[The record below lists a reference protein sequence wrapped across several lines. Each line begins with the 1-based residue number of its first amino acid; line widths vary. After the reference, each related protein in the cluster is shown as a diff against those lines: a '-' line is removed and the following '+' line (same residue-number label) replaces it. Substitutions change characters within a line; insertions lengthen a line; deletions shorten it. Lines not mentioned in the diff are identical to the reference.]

1 MGWFSSLA
9 PIIGAGIGAVGS
21 IAGGALSASAQSKA
35 AGKAAKTQADMFNQ
49 LRADQAPYRQTGGK
63 ALSELEKMFI
73 GGDYSGF
80 DKSPGYQFRMDEGQ
94 KAVDRSASARGLRRS
109 GPQLKA
115 LQRYGQ
121 DYASGEFNNYA
132 NRLSS
137 LAGLG
142 QTATQQTGA
151 AGMGAAG
158 NIGQAQ
164 MAAGQARGSAYENAA
179 SSVNSGINN
188 ALFYMMQQ

>member
-1 MGWFSSLA
+1 MAWFTDIA
-9 PIIGAGIGAVGS
+9 PIAAAAIGAGSS
-21 IAGGALSASAQSKA
+21 IYGGNKA
-35 AGKAAKTQADMFNQ
+35 AEAAASGAGAAGRTNLAMFET
-49 LRADQAPYRQTGGK
+49 LRKDQKPYRKAGTR
-63 ALSELEKMFI
+63 ALSELQKMLY

-80 DKSPGYQFRMDEGQ
+80 ESSPGYQFRMDEGQ
-94 KAVDRSASARGLRRS
+94 KAVERSGAARGMTQS
-109 GPQLKA
+109 GSQLKA

-142 QTATQQTGA
+142 QTATQQTGS

-158 NIGQAQ
+158 NAGAAQ
-164 MAAGQARGSAYENAA
+164 LAAGQARGSAYANTA
-179 SSVNSGINN
+179 SSVNQGINN
-188 ALFYMMQQ
+188 ALFYMMK